1 MKFLFTK
8 LRSVILVSIVAAIA
22 RFLGRR
28 ISSQSVKNNHGKPTS
43 LSQTL
48 DSLTAHRG
56 AKTHR

>member
-1 MKFLFTK
+1 MKFLFSK
-8 LRSVILVSIVAAIA
+8 LRSVVVVSLVAAVA
-22 RFLGRR
+22 RFVGRR

-56 AKTHR
+56 GKARR

>member
-1 MKFLFTK
+1 MKFVFSK
-8 LRSVILVSIVAAIA
+8 LRSVIVVTVLAAVA
-22 RFLGRR
+22 RFIGRR

-56 AKTHR
+56 AKAHR

>member
-1 MKFLFTK
+1 MKFLFSK
-8 LRSVILVSIVAAIA
+8 LRSVVVVSIVAAVA
-22 RFLGRR
+22 RFVGRR

-56 AKTHR
+56 AKGRR